1 VTRLTQLS
9 LGNRIVAGVL
19 ALVWIGTGLA
29 AVALGLA
36 RRHWLPVLLGP
47 LAVCY
52 GALWVRVAQAGR
64 QVDIPWRKR
73 RS

>member
-1 VTRLTQLS
+1 MPPMQLS

-19 ALVWIGTGLA
+19 ALVWIVSGLA
-29 AVALGLA
+29 ALALGLA
-36 RRHWLPVLLGP
+36 RHHWLPVLLGP

-52 GALWVRVAQAGR
+52 GALWVRVAQTGR
-64 QVDIPWRKR
+64 KVDMPWPKR